1 MDFNYD
7 AKGIFFSPF
16 GGGSQ
21 GVAGH
26 LFLLQCWHNLLWNI
40 ANMPDH
46 IQEVGTAVAFDC
58 SERDSVFSE
67 VEKVEKWKQHCINIM
82 GTSVG
87 AQTSLLRELHKV
99 RWKFPL

>member
-26 LFLLQCWHNLLWNI
+26 LFLLQC
-40 ANMPDH
+40 
-46 IQEVGTAVAFDC
+46 
-58 SERDSVFSE
+58 
-67 VEKVEKWKQHCINIM
+67 
-82 GTSVG
+82 
-87 AQTSLLRELHKV
+87 
-99 RWKFPL
+99 